1 MRASRFI
8 GVLCA
13 CVLAAAAQAQ
23 VVYSNVIA
31 TVAFTPKGFEEIEW
45 TTQGSMNEIIDF
57 LTGQVPVIVGDS
69 TEHTTATVNII
80 YEAHSSFAIGQI
92 GMVIQGSV
100 FDWGRI
106 TWTELVEDMNNSNE
120 VIGTAEGQFLG
131 AAYKG
136 GENGPINFHDIL
148 TLDTASTDIKV
159 KKAFILDIA
168 DQGLPSTSL
177 AALSLVEQNLIPE
190 PSSILALAAPL
201 ALLAVRR
208 RRR

>member
-1 MRASRFI
+1 MRTSRFI
-8 GVLCA
+8 GVVSA
-13 CVLAAAAQAQ
+13 CVLAAAAHAQ

-31 TVAFTPKGFEEIEW
+31 TVAFTPEGFEEIEW
-45 TTQGSMNEIIDF
+45 TTQGSLNEIIDF
-57 LTGQVPVIVGDS
+57 LTGAVPVIVGDS
-69 TEHTTATVNII
+69 TEHTAAIVNII
-80 YEAHSSFAIGQI
+80 YEAQSSFPINQI

-106 TWTELVEDMNNSNE
+106 TWTEIVEDMNNGNV
-120 VIGTAEGQFLG
+120 VIGMAEGQFLG

-136 GENGPINFHDIL
+136 GENGPINFSEVL
-148 TLDTASTDIKV
+148 TLDTASTHIKV

-168 DQGLPSTSL
+168 DQELPSTSL

-190 PSSILALAAPL
+190 PSTILALAAPL
-201 ALLAVRR
+201 ALLAARR